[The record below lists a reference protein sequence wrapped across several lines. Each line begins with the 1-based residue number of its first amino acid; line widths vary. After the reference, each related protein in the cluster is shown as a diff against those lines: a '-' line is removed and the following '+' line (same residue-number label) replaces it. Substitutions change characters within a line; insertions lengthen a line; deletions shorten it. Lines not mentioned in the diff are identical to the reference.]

1 MSSTFLDMDLA
12 WTLDEA
18 DDKVE
23 RVEPDDV
30 WNMCN
35 DTGTGVSKMDPI

>member
-12 WTLDEA
+12 WTLDEE

-23 RVEPDDV
+23 RVGV
-30 WNMCN
+30 R
-35 DTGTGVSKMDPI
+35 GTCATTPGLG